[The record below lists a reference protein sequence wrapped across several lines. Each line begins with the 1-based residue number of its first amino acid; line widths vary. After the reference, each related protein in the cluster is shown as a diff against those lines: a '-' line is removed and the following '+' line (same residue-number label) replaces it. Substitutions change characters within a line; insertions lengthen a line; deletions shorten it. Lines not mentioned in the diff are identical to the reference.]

1 MISDVKSPVPPQGLP
16 SHAKI
21 VAAVNAALDEGAKV
35 RDGASEDV
43 RRTRGRCRTIEGRL
57 RSLLKGF
64 QGEVSEQVPA
74 APSTCRLSWHIPL
87 IWGRGPVVG
96 LFGF

>member
-1 MISDVKSPVPPQGLP
+1 MWNCPLWQGLP
-16 SHAKI
+16 GHAEI

-43 RRTRGRCRTIEGRL
+43 RRTRGRCRTLEGRL

-64 QGEVSEQVPA
+64 QGEVSEQVRHLQA
-74 APSTCRLSWHIPL
+74 AAGYRTL
-87 IWGRGPVVG
+87 
-96 LFGF
+96 